1 MPAAGC
7 GILACILHRPQRAYC
22 HAAVMT
28 IVALSAAVALALW
41 SIVLYNLLVRDR
53 ARVAAAWSDVEVQLK
68 RRHDLIPKLVETVKQ
83 HAGYERGVLERVV
96 ERRASALSAQGPGA
110 KGVTEASLGQNLQ
123 RLIAVAEGYPEL
135 KASRSFLDL
144 QHALSETEESIQ
156 YARRY
161 YNGAVN
167 NLNTRV
173 DSFPDVVIARTFGF
187 HAAEYFELDS
197 AVEAQPAPVA

>member
-1 MPAAGC
+1 MSIA
-7 GILACILHRPQRAYC
+7 
-22 HAAVMT
+22 
-28 IVALSAAVALALW
+28 ALSAAAALALW
-41 SIVLYNLLVRDR
+41 GIVLYNLLVRDR

-83 HAGYERGVLERVV
+83 HAGYERGVLERVI

-110 KGVTEASLGQNLQ
+110 RSGPEASLGQDLH
-123 RLIAVAEGYPEL
+123 RLIAVAEAYPEL

-144 QHALSETEESIQ
+144 QRALSQTEESIQ

-173 DSFPDVVIARTFGF
+173 DSFPDIVVARAFGF
-187 HAAEYFELDS
+187 RSAEYFELES
-197 AVEAQPAPVA
+197 AGEALPAEVA

>member
-1 MPAAGC
+1 MGQ
-7 GILACILHRPQRAYC
+7 GSLAHILHYARADRPRP
-22 HAAVMT
+22 HPPVMT
-28 IVALSAAVALALW
+28 IVALAVAAALAVW
-41 SIVLYNLLVRDR
+41 GVTLYNLLVRDR

-83 HAGYERGVLERVV
+83 HAGYERGVLEGLI
-96 ERRASALSAQGPGA
+96 EQRASALSAASPVQKSAP
-110 KGVTEASLGQNLQ
+110 ESSLGRDLH
-123 RLIAVAEGYPEL
+123 RLIAVAEAYPEL

-144 QHALSETEESIQ
+144 QRNLSETEDNIQ

-173 DSFPDVVIARTFGF
+173 DSFPDVLIARAFGF
-187 HAAEYFELDS
+187 RAAEYFELDS
-197 AVEAQPAPVA
+197 AQEAQPAEVK

>member
-1 MPAAGC
+1 
-7 GILACILHRPQRAYC
+7 
-22 HAAVMT
+22 MT
-28 IVALSAAVALALW
+28 FVALSAAVALALW
-41 SIVLYNLLVRDR
+41 AIVLYNLLVRDR

-68 RRHDLIPKLVETVKQ
+68 RRHDLIPKLVETVRQ

-135 KASRSFLDL
+135 KASQSFLDL
-144 QHALSETEESIQ
+144 QRALSETEESIQ

-173 DSFPDVVIARTFGF
+173 DSFPDVVIAHTFGF
-187 HAAEYFELDS
+187 RSAEYFELDS
-197 AVEAQPAPVA
+197 AAEAQPAAVA